1 MRKGWGKAVD
11 KSFGEKAMYEA
22 NGSIVT
28 KSRGVGFL
36 REDQSKHH

>member
-1 MRKGWGKAVD
+1 LTRALGK
-11 KSFGEKAMYEA
+11 KAMYEA

-36 REDQSKHH
+36 REDQSKNH